1 MRSPMHKQL
10 SHGIFCPLSHVV
22 RQQVVRQQGFAALL
36 VVMVLLVGMTTI
48 SLTVSR
54 SGMLEQ
60 AITGNGL
67 RALEAQ
73 KAAEAALEYVMAW
86 ATTAWAT
93 TQPIP
98 VGTTVYCGTDLGCP
112 ALPTDLAGI
121 DGGTFVLTVQ
131 FTRDSADSS
140 FVKVSATATQSD
152 NNSAATVS
160 CYIKQDTSS
169 IPYKVIRIP
178 GTWKDF

>member
-1 MRSPMHKQL
+1 MNRSTDQSPCKSL
-10 SHGIFCPLSHVV
+10 DYGFRLPSGGN
-22 RQQVVRQQGFAALL
+22 RQQGFSTLL

-60 AITGNGL
+60 AIAGNDS

-73 KAAEAALEYVMAW
+73 KAGEAALEYVMAW
-86 ATTAWAT
+86 ATT
-93 TQPIP
+93 QQIP
-98 VGTTVYCGTDLGCP
+98 AALNVNCGTDLGCP

-121 DGGTFVLTVQ
+121 DGGTFVLAVQ
-131 FTRDSADSS
+131 FTRDPADSS
-140 FVKVSATATQSD
+140 FIKISATATQSD

-169 IPYKVIRIP
+169 TPYKVIRIP